1 MKKSSFFAV
10 VMAACLA
17 VVSCGETPLFQNTG
31 NSTSSATSTAV
42 NAGSTL
48 LNSLLGSLLSTTLNE
63 QSLYGTWTYIQ
74 PEVRFESENLLAKAG
89 GEVAAASI
97 ESKVDS
103 YLSKI
108 GIKKGSTTYTF
119 NEDKTFSVKTGSK
132 TILSGTY
139 TFNASTKALSMTDA
153 LGLTTQNATVGMN
166 GTNLCLLFEASKLLS
181 MANTAA
187 SILGKSNATAAT
199 VASVIGN
206 NYNGMKVGF
215 AMAK

>member
-1 MKKSSFFAV
+1 MKKKSIFAAF
-10 VMAACLA
+10 MAASLA
-17 VVSCGETPLFQNTG
+17 FVSCGETPLFQHTG
-31 NSTSSATSTAV
+31 NSTSSASSTAIT
-42 NAGSTL
+42 AGSTI
-48 LNSLLGSLLSTTLNE
+48 LNSLLGSLLSNTLNE
-63 QSLYGTWTYIQ
+63 KSIIGTWTYMQ

-89 GEVAAASI
+89 GELAAASI

-103 YLSKI
+103 YLGKI

-139 TFNASTKALSMTDA
+139 TFNASSKTLSMTDA
-153 LGLTTQNATVGMN
+153 LGLTNQTATVGMD

-187 SILGKSNATAAT
+187 GILGKTNATAGT
-199 VASVIGN
+199 VASVIGS